1 MAEPKT
7 TEAEG
12 KSNPVPVQPG
22 KPEQQT
28 NTSAIKSQ
36 TGQPPLSKESAQVSV
51 FEDVPFWT
59 ILWAILIVGVFVLL
73 WTTGKIE
80 AIKKYLHE
88 TREQLRKATWPTRE
102 ELKQHIV
109 VVMLSSLLLAVFT
122 VIADQIVRELI
133 WGALLRDPTTTL
145 GGMMIQ

>member
-7 TEAEG
+7 TETEENASSG
-12 KSNPVPVQPG
+12 PVQAG
-22 KPEQQT
+22 KPNEQT
-28 NTSAIKSQ
+28 NTAAIKSQ
-36 TGQPPLSKESAQVSV
+36 TVQPTSSGDSSQEVVS
-51 FEDVPFWT
+51 EGMPFWT
-59 ILWAILIVGVFVLL
+59 IFWAVLIVVVFVLL
-73 WTTGKIE
+73 WTTGKID
-80 AIKKYLHE
+80 AIKKHLHE

-133 WGALLRDPTTTL
+133 WGALLKDPSTVL
-145 GGMMIQ
+145 GSMIQ

>member
-1 MAEPKT
+1 MIVAEPKT

-12 KSNPVPVQPG
+12 KSNPVPVQP
-22 KPEQQT
+22 EQQT

-36 TGQPPLSKESAQVSV
+36 TGQPISSGDSSQEVVS
-51 FEDVPFWT
+51 EGIPFWT
-59 ILWAILIVGVFVLL
+59 IVWAVLIVVIFVLL

-122 VIADQIVRELI
+122 VAADFIVRQIIWELMLK
-133 WGALLRDPTTTL
+133 A
-145 GGMMIQ
+145 

>member
-7 TEAEG
+7 TETEENA
-12 KSNPVPVQPG
+12 SLVPVQAG
-22 KPEQQT
+22 KPNQQT
-28 NTSAIKSQ
+28 NTAAIKSQ
-36 TGQPPLSKESAQVSV
+36 TVQPTSSGDSSQEVVS
-51 FEDVPFWT
+51 EGMPFWT
-59 ILWAILIVGVFVLL
+59 IFWAVLIVVVFVLL
-73 WTTGKIE
+73 WTTGKIDP
-80 AIKKYLHE
+80 IKNHLHE

-133 WGALLRDPTTTL
+133 WGALLKDPSTTL
-145 GGMMIQ
+145 GSMIQ

>member
-12 KSNPVPVQPG
+12 KANPVPVQSG
-22 KPEQQT
+22 TPEQQT
-28 NTSAIKSQ
+28 NNSAIKSQ
-36 TGQPPLSKESAQVSV
+36 TGQPAPPEEPTQASV
-51 FEDVPFWT
+51 PEGVPVWT
-59 ILWAILIVGVFVLL
+59 IVWTVLIVGVFVLL

-109 VVMLSSLLLAVFT
+109 VVMLSSLLLAIFT
-122 VIADQIVRELI
+122 VIAD
-133 WGALLRDPTTTL
+133 
-145 GGMMIQ
+145 

>member
-12 KSNPVPVQPG
+12 KSNPVPVQP
-22 KPEQQT
+22 EQQT

-36 TGQPPLSKESAQVSV
+36 TGQPISSGDSSQEVVS
-51 FEDVPFWT
+51 EGIPFWT
-59 ILWAILIVGVFVLL
+59 IVWAVLIVVVFVLL

-122 VIADQIVRELI
+122 VAADFIVRQIIWELMLK
-133 WGALLRDPTTTL
+133 A
-145 GGMMIQ
+145 